1 MFSDI
6 FTLIDFLKYQK
17 KIKRVFFFESSFIE
31 NHLAPYVD
39 KNKNIDETIIIS
51 LYKTQNNNLK
61 KFKIFQVNKLFF
73 LNLFFLL
80 LKTKYCYS
88 STPDIDHSA
97 FQRSVF
103 KKTKYIYI
111 QHSPVGLIK
120 IFRDNAL
127 TNFDVVQVVNTFQKN
142 DLINISKRKNKKIKA
157 WQGKYLFLGDENN
170 EKFSFNIN
178 KQERKKILIAP
189 TWGTDFF
196 NLNIHLTIK
205 KNLNPSEYD
214 IFIRPHNMSILN
226 NKNLIS
232 DLIQN
237 NFTMDS
243 HIGLVTNMLLG
254 VSILFELPVLVFF
267 LTKIGLITPAF
278 LKKYRKHALV
288 VVLIVAAIITPP
300 DVASQIIV
308 AIPIV
313 ILYEVSI
320 KVSKIVIKKQ
330 QKNAHKSKR
339 V

>member
-1 MFSDI
+1 MAEKEKEMSFLGHLEELRWHLVRSASVVLI
-6 FTLIDFLKYQK
+6 FGIFL
-17 KIKRVFFFESSFIE
+17 F
-31 NHLAPYVD
+31 
-39 KNKNIDETIIIS
+39 
-51 LYKTQNNNLK
+51 
-61 KFKIFQVNKLFF
+61 IFQKEVYEN
-73 LNLFFLL
+73 FLL
-80 LKTKYCYS
+80 A
-88 STPDIDHSA
+88 H
-97 FQRSVF
+97 
-103 KKTKYIYI
+103 
-111 QHSPVGLIK
+111 
-120 IFRDNAL
+120 
-127 TNFDVVQVVNTFQKN
+127 
-142 DLINISKRKNKKIKA
+142 RKSDFITY
-157 WQGKYLFLGDENN
+157 QLFC
-170 EKFSFNIN
+170 
-178 KQERKKILIAP
+178 
-189 TWGTDFF
+189 DFF
-196 NLNIHLTIK
+196 NLFGLDSSFCRVSFK
-205 KNLNPSEYD
+205 D
-214 IFIRPHNMSILN
+214 
-226 NKNLIS
+226 NLIS
-232 DLIQN
+232 LKPTQQLMNSIWSSFILGIILSFPYLLWELWRFISPGLTLKEVRNSKGFIFVASLLFFLGIAFSFYIIAPISIHFLYNYQITDLIQN

>member
-1 MFSDI
+1 MAEKEKEMSFLGHLEELRWHLVRSASVVVI
-6 FTLIDFLKYQK
+6 FGIFL
-17 KIKRVFFFESSFIE
+17 F
-31 NHLAPYVD
+31 
-39 KNKNIDETIIIS
+39 
-51 LYKTQNNNLK
+51 
-61 KFKIFQVNKLFF
+61 IFQKEVYEN
-73 LNLFFLL
+73 FLL
-80 LKTKYCYS
+80 A
-88 STPDIDHSA
+88 H
-97 FQRSVF
+97 
-103 KKTKYIYI
+103 
-111 QHSPVGLIK
+111 
-120 IFRDNAL
+120 
-127 TNFDVVQVVNTFQKN
+127 
-142 DLINISKRKNKKIKA
+142 RKSDFITY
-157 WQGKYLFLGDENN
+157 QLFC
-170 EKFSFNIN
+170 
-178 KQERKKILIAP
+178 
-189 TWGTDFF
+189 DFF
-196 NLNIHLTIK
+196 NLFGLDSSFCRVSFK
-205 KNLNPSEYD
+205 D
-214 IFIRPHNMSILN
+214 
-226 NKNLIS
+226 NLIS
-232 DLIQN
+232 LKPTQQLMNSIWSSFILGIILSFPYLLWELWKFISPGLTLKEVRNSKGFIFAASLLFFLGIAFSFYIIAPISIHFLYNYQITDLIQN